1 MTRGRSQA
9 LTRLLAVAGAL
20 IGAVATAVLPAVP
33 AMAVPAPSLTVT
45 GLEVLTGRV
54 RFILTARDLPA
65 GAALEPTDVSIRV
78 GETVLDSHVVKI
90 TQTTRT
96 LPPRAL
102 VVVLDTSASVTG
114 GAIAAQRAAVRGLA
128 TTLPPDVLLG
138 VVTTSTSPVL
148 ALRPTADRT
157 AFAEAIDAIQP
168 SGEGALRDAAMLA
181 RRSLTDLGF
190 RPGSDQRLV
199 ALSPGIEDSS
209 SVTLSQLEADLGTAG
224 LPMDVVAIRAAVDGL
239 AGMRE
244 LATAGNGR
252 LFITSDAASVTNA
265 VQTSGQS
272 FSAILEVE
280 AVVPD
285 ELARAAASLEVRAQR
300 IGLSTAFP
308 VAFTGP
314 GRAPEPATDLFR
326 WIPNWVA
333 YILAAL
339 VFLALVTFVM
349 GLLWPKSKKDERIRQ
364 IQHFG
369 PLRTPVGAKPP
380 TESAASAL
388 TRTALAATASVVRS
402 RGGLEERM
410 ALRLDRAGMKLK
422 PHEWLLLRGCVTITA
437 GAAAFVLL
445 GVVAALVG
453 LTIGWLATVA
463 YQAYRVDKRKHA
475 FSDQLPDALQLV
487 IGSLRAGFSL
497 PQALDSLVREAADPV
512 ASEFGRA
519 VAEHRLGADVSD
531 ALERVAVRT
540 ESEDLAWAVIAVRIQ
555 REVGGNLAEVLQTT
569 VDTMRERAR
578 LRRHVRSLSA
588 EGRISAWVL
597 IGLPLGLATF
607 MFAYRRSYLTP
618 LFTDPRGLVMLLG
631 GAALFVLGILWMLR
645 VIRVED

>member
-1 MTRGRSQA
+1 MRSGPRRTLA
-9 LTRLLAVAGAL
+9 RLLAVAAAL
-20 IGAVATAVLPAVP
+20 VGAVAAVALPTAP
-33 AMAVPAPSLTVT
+33 AMAVPSPSLTII
-45 GLEVLTGRV
+45 GLEVSAGRL
-54 RFILTARDLPA
+54 RFLLTAQNLPA
-65 GAALEPTDVSIRV
+65 EATLEPTQVSVRV
-78 GETVLDSHVVKI
+78 EQTVLDSHVVKI
-90 TQTTRT
+90 TQTTKQ
-96 LPPRAL
+96 LPARAL

-114 GAIAAQRAAVRGLA
+114 EAIAAQRAAVRGLA
-128 TTLPPDVLLG
+128 AAVPPDVLLG
-138 VVTTSTSPVL
+138 VVTTSTRPAL
-148 ALRPTADRT
+148 ALRPTADRD
-157 AFAEAIDAIQP
+157 AFTKAIDAARP
-168 SGEGALRDAAMLA
+168 AGSGVLRDGVMLA
-181 RRSLTDLGF
+181 RQTLTDLDF
-190 RPGSDQRLV
+190 KAGSDQRLI
-199 ALSPGIEDSS
+199 ALSPGVNDVSNATPTQ
-209 SVTLSQLEADLGTAG
+209 VGDDLAAAG
-224 LPMDVVAIRAAVDGL
+224 LPMDVVA
-239 AGMRE
+239 MRPTADALVTMQQ

-252 LFITSDAASVTNA
+252 LFTTSGAASVASA
-265 VQTSGQS
+265 VQTSGRS
-272 FSAILEVE
+272 FSSILEVD
-280 AVVPD
+280 AVVPND
-285 ELARAAASLEVRAQR
+285 LAWVSTSMEVSARG
-300 IGLSTAFP
+300 IGLSTSVP
-308 VAFTGP
+308 VQLAGP
-314 GRAPEPATDLFR
+314 IGAGALADDRFG
-326 WIPNWVA
+326 WIPDWMA
-333 YILAAL
+333 YALAAL
-339 VFLALVTFVM
+339 VFLAVVIFVM
-349 GLLWPKSKKDERIRQ
+349 GLVWPKSKKHDRIRQ

-380 TESAASAL
+380 AESATSVL

-422 PHEWLLLRGCVTITA
+422 PHEWLLLRGCVTITS

-453 LTIGWLATVA
+453 LAIGWLATVA
-463 YQAYRVDKRKHA
+463 YQAYRVDKRKHT
-475 FSDQLPDALQLV
+475 FSEQLPDALQLV

-497 PQALDSLVREAADPV
+497 PQALDSLVRESADPV

-597 IGLPLGLATF
+597 IGLPLGLAAF
-607 MFAYRRSYLTP
+607 MFAYRRSYLAP
-618 LFTDPRGLVMLLG
+618 LFTDPRGLMMLLG